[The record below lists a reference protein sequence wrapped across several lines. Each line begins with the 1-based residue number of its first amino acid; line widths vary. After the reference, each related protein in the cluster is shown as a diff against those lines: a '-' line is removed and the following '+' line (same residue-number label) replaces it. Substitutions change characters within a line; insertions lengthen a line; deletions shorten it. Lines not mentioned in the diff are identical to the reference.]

1 MRVAMADSSTLGITI
16 DDWLLFAF
24 LILVSLLISRIAY
37 MLVRRSFDQRLTK
50 RASKNLARTV
60 EYIIIGTG
68 SYAGIFY
75 ILHLQLTPLLASL
88 GIAGIAVAF
97 ASQQIIQNFI
107 AGLIIGIERRIQL
120 EDWVEISGTTSYKT
134 ARVRDI
140 TLTKTILLD
149 PSGRLVHVPN
159 SVIINSQVINYT
171 QAGFFE
177 VPIEIRLPK
186 SYDLTHVTQLIID
199 VAEKEKD
206 ILPNP
211 HVEDNKDLQHLFE
224 AVMIKMKVTK
234 TDMHMFLPRV
244 LINRIDGDDLVLSI
258 RIWIMDPQ
266 RKDDIVSN
274 FLKNLVKQ
282 CELNHISFAHS

>member
-1 MRVAMADSSTLGITI
+1 MADSTTLGISI

-24 LILVSLLISRIAY
+24 VIITTLIISRLFY
-37 MLVRRSFDQRLTK
+37 MMIRRTFDQRLTK
-50 RASKNLARTV
+50 RASKNLARTI
-60 EYIIIGTG
+60 EYIIIGIG
-68 SYAGIFY
+68 AYGGIFY

-88 GIAGIAVAF
+88 GIAGIAIAF

-107 AGLIIGIERRIQL
+107 VGLIISIERRIQL

-177 VPIEIRLPK
+177 VPIEVRLSR
-186 SYDLTHVTQLIID
+186 SYDLSHVTQIIID

-211 HVEDNKDLQHLFE
+211 HVEDCKDLQHLFE
-224 AVMIKMKVTK
+224 SVMMKMKVSR
-234 TDMHMFLPRV
+234 TDMHVFLPRV
-244 LINRIDGDDLVLSI
+244 LISRVDGDDLVLSI

-266 RKDDIVSN
+266 HKDDIVSN

-282 CELNHISFAHS
+282 CELNHVSFAHS